1 MFPREVNRR
10 AGLWLL
16 TALVLGGLQVGCQSN
31 NGDKKANTTADS
43 AQMVINNQTT
53 DQQIK
58 AHLDS
63 QSVKSETVIP
73 AATDTT
79 ATLPPAKGQA
89 ATTAGSDLPP
99 AAAFDQDTT
108 KKYIYLTFD
117 DGPQAGTMNV
127 YHTLKELGVKGT
139 FFMVGLHET
148 FGKKWHDIVDT
159 IRAGY
164 PDILLANHSFTH
176 ANGHY
181 MSFYHNHQACF
192 EDFMK
197 AQKSLGVERKYI
209 RLPGNSGWVLST
221 GIKAHDLVRPV
232 CQLLDSAGYSV
243 FGWDLEWSFK
253 RDPLGPGSVPVQS
266 ADKMIRMV
274 ENAVSG
280 HHTHK
285 RNAMV
290 LLTHDR
296 MFHRDNYRDSL
307 YKVIHE
313 LKTRHPEYVFETV
326 ENYPGAKRN

>member
-1 MFPREVNRR
+1 MFQVAANKRL
-10 AGLWLL
+10 GLWIV
-16 TALVLGGLQVGCQSN
+16 TAAVLGGLQVGCKTNSS
-31 NGDKKANTTADS
+31 DKKGASGADS

-63 QSVKSETVIP
+63 QTVKSETVIP

-79 ATLPPAKGQA
+79 VTLPPADQA
-89 ATTAGSDLPP
+89 AAGKDVSNLPP
-99 AAAFDQDTT
+99 AADFNQDTT

-117 DGPQAGTMNV
+117 DGPQPGTMNV
-127 YHTLKELGVKGT
+127 YHTLKALGVKGT
-139 FFMVGLHET
+139 FFMVGLHAT
-148 FGKKWHDIVDT
+148 FGKKMHEIVDS

-164 PDILLANHSFTH
+164 PDILLANHSYTH

-181 MSFYHNHQACF
+181 MSFYHHHEACF

-232 CQLLDSAGYSV
+232 CKMLDSAGYSV

-253 RDPLGPGSVPVQS
+253 RDPAGPGSVPVQS
-266 ADKMIRMV
+266 ADRMIRMV
-274 ENAVSG
+274 ENAVND

-285 RNAMV
+285 RNALV

-307 YKVIHE
+307 YKVINV

>member
-1 MFPREVNRR
+1 MYLNNRNFK
-10 AGLWLL
+10 GSLL
-16 TALVLGGLQVGCQSN
+16 VVAAASLLSLQYGCKGRG
-31 NGDKKANTTADS
+31 GDKKGSDS
-43 AQMVINNQTT
+43 AALVINNNTT
-53 DQQIK
+53 DSALN

-63 QSVKSETVIP
+63 QTIKSETVIP
-73 AATDTT
+73 APADSAVTT
-79 ATLPPAKGQA
+79 PSVGTEQVNVPKSA
-89 ATTAGSDLPP
+89 LPP
-99 AAAFDQDTT
+99 AADFVQDTT

-117 DGPQAGTMNV
+117 DGPQPGTMNV
-127 YHTLKELGVKGT
+127 YHTLKRLGVKGT

-148 FGKKWHDIVDT
+148 FSKNLRKEVDS
-159 IRAGY
+159 IRDGY
-164 PDILLANHSFTH
+164 PDILLANHSYTH

-181 MSFYHNHQACF
+181 MSFYHHHEACF

-197 AQKSLGVERKYI
+197 AQKSLGVQRKNI

-232 CQLLDSAGYSV
+232 CKMLDSAGYSV

-253 RDPLGPGSVPVQS
+253 RDPKGPGSVPVQS
-266 ADKMIRMV
+266 ADRMIRMV
-274 ENAVSG
+274 ENAVQG

-285 RNAMV
+285 RNALV

-296 MFHRDNYRDSL
+296 MFHHTNYADSL
-307 YKVIHE
+307 YKVIDV